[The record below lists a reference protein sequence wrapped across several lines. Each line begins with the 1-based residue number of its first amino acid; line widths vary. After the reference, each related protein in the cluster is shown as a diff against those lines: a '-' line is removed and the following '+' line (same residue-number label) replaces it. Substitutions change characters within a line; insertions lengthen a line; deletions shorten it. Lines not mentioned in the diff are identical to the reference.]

1 MRRLM
6 AGLMLLAA
14 APLAAAADGQLGVWA
29 GRSSDSP
36 ETDVARLN
44 YRRSLDGEARAWW
57 WPQQMQLGVGA
68 WSIPGSGGRSQRF
81 DASVTPIWR
90 RENSFGYIEG
100 GIGVYLLSKTVNNET
115 TRLPSSLEFGS
126 HVGVGMSFNQVNVGL
141 AFQHIS
147 NAGIKEPNGGINLYF
162 LTVSLPL

>member
-1 MRRLM
+1 MV
-6 AGLMLLAA
+6 GLMLLAS

-29 GRSSDSP
+29 GRSSESP

-44 YRRSLDGEARAWW
+44 YRHPLGSEARAWW
-57 WPQQMQLGVGA
+57 WPQQVQLGVGV
-68 WSIPGSGGRSQRF
+68 WSIPGLGGRSQRF

-90 RENSFGYIEG
+90 GENAFGYIEG
-100 GIGVYLLSKTVNNET
+100 GIGVYLLSKTINNQT

-126 HVGVGMSFNQVNVGL
+126 HLGAGLRSDKVSVGL

-147 NAGIKEPNGGINLYF
+147 NAGIKEPNGGINFYF
-162 LTVSLPL
+162 ITVSVPL